1 MSCCL
6 FSGAS
11 ITTCARSRASIK
23 MQAVA
28 ITDPRFTRIQ
38 KNVLALT
45 ADGDP
50 DASFCTTNANA
61 PGVNRCQ
68 RVVFLEHEFC
78 GCVFELH
85 G

>member
-1 MSCCL
+1 MPL
-6 FSGAS
+6 FRRLDDNLRPVQG
-11 ITTCARSRASIK
+11 IEQE
-23 MQAVA
+23 QAVA

-38 KNVLALT
+38 KNVLGLT

-50 DASFCTTNANA
+50 DASFCTANANA